1 MLLKRR
7 KWRQKIQYKYILI
20 LFFISQKAFA
30 QDAPWESVLIAI
42 IDILNGPTA
51 RALAILSVIGLGLV
65 AWFGRITLARAGGV
79 IIGLVLVFGASSIAD
94 LFIAEADSG
103 GF

>member
-1 MLLKRR
+1 MKLSKNE
-7 KWRQKIQYKYILI
+7 KYVYCIVFI
-20 LFFISQKAFA
+20 LFSQNALA
-30 QDAPWESVLIAI
+30 QDAPWENVLIAI

-65 AWFGRITLARAGGV
+65 SWFGRMTLARAGTV

-94 LFIAEADSG
+94 LFILEADSG